1 MLMGVKWLWLQSK
14 GMEYAAFRDDWM
26 RQVEQSGAT
35 DGASPTLNMAGGN
48 WPLLIGPGNV
58 PDTGFG
64 S

>member
-1 MLMGVKWLWLQSK
+1 
-14 GMEYAAFRDDWM
+14 M

>member
-1 MLMGVKWLWLQSK
+1 MAWLQSK

-26 RQVEQSGAT
+26 RQVEQAEAT
-35 DGASPTLNMAGGN
+35 DGASPTLDMSRGR
-48 WPLLIGPGNV
+48 WPILIGPGNV